1 MVRWFVALLATV
13 AFSCAAGAQNLEVI
27 EKRKAAFKDYLKY
40 VKPGTGMVRG
50 QASFD
55 LAQAK
60 AVFTGISENSM
71 RFDAALFPEDSKT
84 GGKTE
89 SLPVIWEKQDDF
101 FGRFEKL
108 AADAKAAAEAT
119 TDEASFKANWGK
131 VLGNCGAC
139 HKIYRKPKG

>member
-50 QASFD
+50 QAAFD

-71 RFDAALFPEDSKT
+71 RFDASLFPEDSKKSSCFSQIT
-84 GGKTE
+84 GSDSVLPPVFE
-89 SLPVIWEKQDDF
+89 SS
-101 FGRFEKL
+101 G
-108 AADAKAAAEAT
+108 
-119 TDEASFKANWGK
+119 
-131 VLGNCGAC
+131 
-139 HKIYRKPKG
+139 

>member
-13 AFSCAAGAQNLEVI
+13 AFSCSVSAQTLEVI
-27 EKRKAAFKDYLKY
+27 EKRKGVFKEFLKY
-40 VKPGTGMVRG
+40 VKPGSGMVKG
-50 QASFD
+50 EAAFD

-60 AVFTGISENSM
+60 SVFTGISENAM

-89 SLPVIWEKQDDF
+89 VLPVIWEKKDDF
-101 FGRFEKL
+101 LGRFEKL
-108 AADAKAAAEAT
+108 ATDAKAAAEAT

-139 HKIYRKPKG
+139 HKVYRKPKT